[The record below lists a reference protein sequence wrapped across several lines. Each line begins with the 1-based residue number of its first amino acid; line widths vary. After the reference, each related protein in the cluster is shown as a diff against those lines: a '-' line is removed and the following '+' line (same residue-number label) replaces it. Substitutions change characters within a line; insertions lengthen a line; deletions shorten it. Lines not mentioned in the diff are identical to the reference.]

1 MQSVLEKN
9 TLVQYE
15 AKNQGN
21 DKETTNKNKK
31 KKQTN
36 SYLKQVIYAKI
47 SSQF

>member
-15 AKNQGN
+15 VKNQGN

-31 KKQTN
+31 KKN
-36 SYLKQVIYAKI
+36 
-47 SSQF
+47 

>member
-21 DKETTNKNKK
+21 DKETTNKNKGK
-31 KKQTN
+31 KTN
-36 SYLKQVIYAKI
+36 CYLKQVIYAKI

>member
-1 MQSVLEKN
+1 MQPVLEKN
-9 TLVQYE
+9 TLIQYK

-31 KKQTN
+31 KTN
-36 SYLKQVIYAKI
+36 CYLKQVIYAKI